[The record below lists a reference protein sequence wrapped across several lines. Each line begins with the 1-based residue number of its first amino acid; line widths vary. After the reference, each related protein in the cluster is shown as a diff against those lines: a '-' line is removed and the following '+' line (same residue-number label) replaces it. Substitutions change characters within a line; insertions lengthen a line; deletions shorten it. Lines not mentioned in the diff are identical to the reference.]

1 MTSYLQGN
9 DVIFLVST
17 RLFTCSG
24 RVAGIIVIIQER
36 SSYLIRNPGEYSE
49 CENTSRGGFV
59 KRIAPITRYE
69 FRRYLQAY

>member
-36 SSYLIRNPGEYSE
+36 SSYLIRNPGEYSGD
-49 CENTSRGGFV
+49 ENTLWGDLLG
-59 KRIAPITRYE
+59 KYTPIARYE